1 MFNILEKYLPNVVAQ
16 GWSGDAGWQTAI
28 LQTLYMTFWLSLI
41 HISEPTR
48 HFKRSRMPSSA

>member
-28 LQTLYMTFWLSLI
+28 LQTLYMTFW
-41 HISEPTR
+41 
-48 HFKRSRMPSSA
+48 SA